1 MARIELPADHHKD
14 DLLSNPTFGTA
25 PGRSRSG
32 MNQDFVVV
40 ALPARDEAER
50 IWDCLLALAH
60 QTWRPHAVVV
70 LANNC
75 SDGTPAIVSGMAPA
89 LPYRLDVECHDF
101 PMQCANAGQARRLAM
116 ALSEQ
121 RVRPDGVLLTTDADA
136 VAAPDW
142 IERNCKAIASGADVV
157 CGRVVL
163 HPSEAAL
170 IPAHLQADDALEC
183 RLIELLD
190 RIADRLDPDPA
201 DPLPRHTEAAGASL
215 AVTPAAFRRGGGI
228 PALASGEDRAFVRA
242 LACIDARIRHDPSA
256 VVSVSARTIGRAPGG
271 MADTIRRRMQRQDEF
286 TDDQVEPAV
295 DAYRRYDFR
304 GRLRRAWRK
313 QSLPTELAIDLGVSP
328 QLLDRML
335 AERYF
340 GSAWACIEAAS
351 PFLMRRRVRFS
362 ELQRQID
369 HALHLLEHDGA
380 SDLVCNLSGRA
391 T

>member
-1 MARIELPADHHKD
+1 
-14 DLLSNPTFGTA
+14 
-25 PGRSRSG
+25 
-32 MNQDFVVV
+32 MNQAFTVV
-40 ALPARDEAER
+40 ALPAKDESER
-50 IWDCLLALAH
+50 IAACLLGLAR
-60 QTWRPHAVVV
+60 QTCRPHAVVV

-75 SDGTPAIVSGMAPA
+75 SDGTPAIVSGMAPE
-89 LPYRLDVECHDF
+89 LPYRVDMECHDF
-101 PMQCANAGQARRLAM
+101 PMQHANAGQARRLAM

-136 VAAPDW
+136 VAAPTW

-157 CGRVVL
+157 CGQVVL

-215 AVTPAAFRRGGGI
+215 AVTPGAFRRGGGI

-242 LACIDARIRHDPSA
+242 LARIDARIRHDPSV
-256 VVSVSARTIGRAPGG
+256 VVSVSARMIGRAPGG

-286 TDDQVEPAV
+286 TDEQVEPAE

-304 GRLRRAWRK
+304 SRVRRAWRR
-313 QSLPTELAIDLGVSP
+313 QSLPPELAIDLGISLD
-328 QLLDRML
+328 LLDRML
-335 AERYF
+335 AERLF

-351 PFLMRRRVRFS
+351 PFLKRRRVRFS

-380 SDLVCNLSGRA
+380 PDLVCDLGGG
-391 T
+391 TP

>member
-1 MARIELPADHHKD
+1 MSRIELQADHRRD
-14 DLLSNPTFGTA
+14 DLPSESTFGRA
-25 PGRSRSG
+25 PRRSHSGRH
-32 MNQDFVVV
+32 QDFIVV
-40 ALPARDEAER
+40 ALPAKDEAER
-50 IWDCLLALAH
+50 IGACLLALAS
-60 QTWRPHAVVV
+60 QTCRPHAVVV

-75 SDGTPAIVSGMAPA
+75 SDGTPALVSGMAPT

-101 PMQCANAGQARRLAM
+101 PVQHANAGQARRLAM

-121 RVRPDGVLLTTDADA
+121 RVRPDGILLTTDADA

-142 IERNCKAIASGADVV
+142 IERNCRAIASGADVV

-163 HPSEAAL
+163 HPSEAAF
-170 IPAHLQADDALEC
+170 IPDHLQADDALEC

-190 RIADRLDPDPA
+190 RLADWLDPDPT

-215 AVTPAAFRRGGGI
+215 AVTPATFRRGGGI

-242 LACIDARIRHDPSA
+242 LARIDARIRHDPSV

-286 TDDQVEPAV
+286 TDEQVEPAV

-304 GRLRRAWRK
+304 SRVRRAWQSR
-313 QSLPTELAIDLGVSP
+313 SLPPALAIDLGISP
-328 QLLDRML
+328 HLLDRML

-340 GSAWACIEAAS
+340 GSAWVCIEAAS

-369 HALHLLEHDGA
+369 HALHLLEHNGA
-380 SDLVCNLSGRA
+380 TDLVCDLSGGA
-391 T
+391 P

>member
-1 MARIELPADHHKD
+1 MARIGLQADHKDELPSQPKV
-14 DLLSNPTFGTA
+14 GRA
-25 PGRSRSG
+25 PRRSHSG
-32 MNQDFVVV
+32 MHEDAIVV
-40 ALPARDEAER
+40 ALPAKDEAER
-50 IWDCLLALAH
+50 IGACLLGLAR
-60 QTWRPHAVVV
+60 QTCRPHTVVV

-75 SDGTPAIVSGMAPA
+75 SDETPAIVSGMAPE
-89 LPYRLDVECHDF
+89 LPYRLDVERHDF
-101 PMQCANAGQARRLAM
+101 PMQSANAGQARRLAM

-142 IERNCKAIASGADVV
+142 IERNREAITSGADVV

-163 HPSEAAL
+163 HPSESAL

-242 LACIDARIRHDPSA
+242 LARIDARIRHDPSV
-256 VVSVSARTIGRAPGG
+256 VVSVSARTIGRALGG

-295 DAYRRYDFR
+295 DAFRRYDFR
-304 GRLRRAWRK
+304 SRVRRAWRG
-313 QSLPTELAIDLGVSP
+313 QSLPPELAVDLGISP
-328 QLLDRML
+328 PLLDRML
-335 AERYF
+335 AERHF

-351 PFLMRRRVRFS
+351 PFLTRRRVRFS

-369 HALHLLEHDGA
+369 HALHLLERDGA
-380 SDLVCNLSGRA
+380 SDLVSDLSGGA
-391 T
+391 P

>member
-1 MARIELPADHHKD
+1 MHQ
-14 DLLSNPTFGTA
+14 DLI
-25 PGRSRSG
+25 
-32 MNQDFVVV
+32 VV
-40 ALPARDEAER
+40 ALPAKDEAER
-50 IWDCLLALAH
+50 IGACLRALAR
-60 QTWRPHAVVV
+60 QTCRPHTVMV

-75 SDGTPAIVSGMAPA
+75 SDGTPAIASGMTPA

-101 PMQCANAGQARRLAM
+101 PLQHANAGQARRLAM

-136 VAAPDW
+136 VPAPDW
-142 IERNCKAIASGADVV
+142 IERNCKAIASGAEVV

-170 IPAHLQADDALEC
+170 IPAHLQADDVLEC
-183 RLIELLD
+183 RLIALLD
-190 RIADRLDPDPA
+190 RIADWLDPDPA

-228 PALASGEDRAFVRA
+228 PALPSGEDRAFVRA
-242 LACIDARIRHDPSA
+242 LAGIDARIRHDPSV
-256 VVSVSARTIGRAPGG
+256 VVSVSARMIGRAPGG
-271 MADTIRRRMQRQDEF
+271 MADTIRRRMLRQDECA
-286 TDDQVEPAV
+286 DEQVEPAV

-304 GRLRRAWRK
+304 SRVRRAWRR
-313 QSLPTELAIDLGVSP
+313 QSRSPELAIDLGISP
-328 QLLDRML
+328 HLLDRML

-340 GSAWACIEAAS
+340 GSAWACIEATS
-351 PFLMRRRVRFS
+351 PFLTRRRVRFS

-380 SDLVCNLSGRA
+380 PDLVCALGSGTR
-391 T
+391 